1 MDALSDQLEAFL
13 QSQIQLPA
21 AYKSDLMTQRTQ
33 LLTSIAEVEH
43 NVLLLMEAFVQT
55 FNTRVMFPN
64 PKTVRLFEQRL
75 FNEQCLVLSSDQF
88 KSAKVNGMAL
98 EEESDILYITEER
111 NPSKIRS
118 LELKT
123 RKLVEVPCEYCS

>member
-1 MDALSDQLEAFL
+1 
-13 QSQIQLPA
+13 
-21 AYKSDLMTQRTQ
+21 
-33 LLTSIAEVEH
+33 
-43 NVLLLMEAFVQT
+43 MEAFVQT

-75 FNEQCLVLSSDQF
+75 FNEQSLVLSSDQF
-88 KSAKVNGMAL
+88 KSTKVNGVAL
-98 EEESDILYITEER
+98 EEESEILYITDER
-111 NPSKIRS
+111 NPSKIKS